1 MIVRIVNFALPI
13 GMGAES
19 NKENPTLASKETV
32 TRCFI
37 DENFYFNLPF
47 RNIKHEKTFQEKTNK
62 IR

>member
-1 MIVRIVNFALPI
+1 MIVRIVNFALQI

-37 DENFYFNLPF
+37 DENLFQFALQEN
-47 RNIKHEKTFQEKTNK
+47 KTRENVSKKKQ